1 MFGGLAIF
9 VYALQT
15 MSAGL
20 QELGGKK
27 ANKIMESL
35 TSMPFK
41 GMLFGAGVTAILQS
55 STLVTV
61 MVVSLVNTTMLTLK
75 QAASVIMGANVGT
88 TLTAQLVAFTN
99 LESFSIT
106 NFWVYFAAVGITIY
120 FVVKKRSGLKTSGLV
135 LFSFAMLLLGLALMS
150 DAMRPLRD
158 NAAFM
163 QFMVVLSNNRLLGL
177 LAGAVFTAI
186 VQSSTA
192 ATTVVI
198 SMTVGGLIQL
208 DAALPLILGANVG
221 TCLTAV
227 LASIGGTVSAKRAAA
242 VHVLFNLVGALVF
255 LVFIG
260 PFETIVLAISPYY
273 DVPRQAANAHL
284 LFSVIATMLFM
295 PFINQ
300 LVTLVTKIVPG
311 SDRAPSKDTVFL
323 EWRVVN
329 NPPVAITLAQ
339 QELLRMGELAGE
351 NIRLSIE
358 GFLTKNKKKIKLMKK
373 QEKLVDRLEKEIV
386 RYLVRMAQ
394 ERMGAHISVRHA
406 GLLHAA
412 NDIERVSDH
421 ARNISRLAERAIEN
435 ELSFTGEDLERIEA
449 MYNLV
454 VKIYNTAVQAVRENT
469 KQYAAN
475 VKALAT
481 QIDSKGDEIRAAN
494 IQHMAEGECSSE
506 SGMIV
511 ADIVANLE
519 RVSDH
524 SKNISH
530 LPQGKL

>member
-1 MFGGLAIF
+1 
-9 VYALQT
+9 

-27 ANKIMESL
+27 ANKVLESL

-99 LESFSIT
+99 VDSFSIT
-106 NFWVYFAAVGITIY
+106 NFWVYFAAVGFTIY
-120 FVVKKRSGLKTSGLV
+120 FVVKTRSGIKTSGLV

-158 NAAFM
+158 NDTFM
-163 QFMVVLSNNRLLGL
+163 QVMVVLSNNRLLGM
-177 LAGAVFTAI
+177 LAGALFTAI

-242 VHVLFNLVGALVF
+242 VHVMFNLVGALLF

-260 PFETIVLAISPYY
+260 PFETLVLAISPYY

-284 LFSVIATMLFM
+284 LFSVIATILFM

-311 SDRAPSKDTVFL
+311 SDGTGATSKDTVFL

-339 QELLRMGELAGE
+339 KELLRMGELAGE

-358 GFLTKNKKKIKLMKK
+358 GFLTKNKKKLKLMKK

-394 ERMGAHISVRHA
+394 ERMGAHMSVRHA

-421 ARNISRLAERAIEN
+421 ARNISRLAQQAIEN
-435 ELSFTGEDLERIEA
+435 DLSFTGEDLEKIEA
-449 MYNLV
+449 MYILV
-454 VKIYNTAVQAVRENT
+454 MKIYNTAVQAVRENT
-469 KQYAAN
+469 RQYAAK
-475 VKALAT
+475 VKDLAT
-481 QIDSKGDEIRAAN
+481 QIDKKGDEIRAAN
-494 IQHMAEGECSSE
+494 IQHMAEGECSTE
-506 SGMIV
+506 SGIIV

-524 SKNISH
+524 STNISH